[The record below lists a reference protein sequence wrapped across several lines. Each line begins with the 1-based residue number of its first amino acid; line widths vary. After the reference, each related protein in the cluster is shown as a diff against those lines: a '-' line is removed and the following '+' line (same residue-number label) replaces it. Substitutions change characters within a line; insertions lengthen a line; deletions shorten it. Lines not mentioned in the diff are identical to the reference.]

1 MNADNKSFDMIFKI
15 ILIGDSGV
23 GKTNILSKF
32 IKNEF
37 EERLKPTVGV
47 EFGSKNF
54 TIDGYLVKA
63 QIWDTA
69 GEERYRSITSAY
81 YKGAK
86 GCLLVYSITDRRS
99 FDNIDKWIEQLKGNS
114 DEDLCIILVG
124 NKIDIEDFVDVKTEE
139 GMEKAKS
146 LNIPF
151 METSALNNQNID
163 KVFQKLIEEVYEKN
177 NKIFR
182 KNISLVVDNENN
194 NNEENNENKENEGI
208 TLTQGESSGRES
220 KRPEYYCA

>member
-15 ILIGDSGV
+15 ILVGDSGV
-23 GKTNILSKF
+23 GKTNMLSRF
-32 IKNEF
+32 IKNEYDDN
-37 EERLKPTVGV
+37 RKPTVGV

-54 TIDGYLVKA
+54 PIDGYLVKA

-86 GCLLVYSITDRRS
+86 GCLLVYSAIDQKS
-99 FDNIDKWIEQLKGNS
+99 FNNIDKWIEQLKGNA
-114 DEDLCIILVG
+114 DEDISIILVG
-124 NKIDIEDFVDVKTEE
+124 NKIDLEDFIEVKTEE
-139 GMEKAKS
+139 GMEKAKK

-151 METSALNNQNID
+151 IETSACTNINIE
-163 KVFQKLIEEVYEKN
+163 KVFQQLIEEVYKKN

-182 KNISLVVDNENN
+182 KNITLTYES
-194 NNEENNENKENEGI
+194 EENDESKGDERKL
-208 TLTQGESSGRES
+208 LTQDVSNGKEG
-220 KRPEYYCA
+220 KRPDYYCQ